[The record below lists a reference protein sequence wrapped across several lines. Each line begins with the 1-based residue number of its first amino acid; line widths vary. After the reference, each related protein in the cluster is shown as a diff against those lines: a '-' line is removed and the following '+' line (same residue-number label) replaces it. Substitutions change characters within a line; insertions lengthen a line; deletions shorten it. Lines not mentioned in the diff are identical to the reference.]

1 MSKSIRLFFA
11 LWPNP
16 EVRTQLIQ
24 LANGIQHDRNAR
36 LTRKSNLH
44 VTLHFIGN
52 TSTELLPCYI
62 EQASTL
68 KFQPFSFTLG
78 QLGYFK
84 KPKILWIGPDQAP
97 TQLYLLHEQ
106 LGIALN
112 RCNYEPEARQYR
124 PHVTLFRKANPIENH
139 NGKLEAPEISWTVEH
154 FSLIK
159 SEPAENGVIYTE
171 IERFK
176 GA

>member
-16 EVRTQLIQ
+16 KVRTQLMQ

-68 KFQPFSFTLG
+68 KFQSFSFTLG

-97 TQLYLLHEQ
+97 TQLYSLHEK
-106 LGIALN
+106 LGTALE
-112 RCNYEPEARQYR
+112 RCNY
-124 PHVTLFRKANPIENH
+124 
-139 NGKLEAPEISWTVEH
+139 
-154 FSLIK
+154 
-159 SEPAENGVIYTE
+159 
-171 IERFK
+171 
-176 GA
+176 